1 MDVRRL
7 RRGRPDGRDVLGVRR
22 EPAHGG
28 GGVSAHPA
36 GRRLERLAS
45 GADLVDD
52 SRCDAA
58 DVARAD
64 IETARANIAHYTRVL
79 GRTAG
84 RGGMVRTWERRLA
97 AAERRLARA
106 LS

>member
-1 MDVRRL
+1 MT
-7 RRGRPDGRDVLGVRR
+7 GRT
-22 EPAHGG
+22 ET
-28 GGVSAHPA
+28 HPA

-45 GADLVDD
+45 GVDVVDD

-64 IETARANIAHYTRVL
+64 IATARANIDHYTRVL